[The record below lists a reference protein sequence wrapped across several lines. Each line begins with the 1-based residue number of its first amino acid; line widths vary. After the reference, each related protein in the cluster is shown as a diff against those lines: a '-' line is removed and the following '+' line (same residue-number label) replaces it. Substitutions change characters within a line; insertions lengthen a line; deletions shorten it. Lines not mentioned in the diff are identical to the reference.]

1 MGILTSGFLSDGQAL
16 QVLKLGP
23 EYTQWVIRSE
33 KALSQLRWLSSRIL
47 MKEEIA
53 SCRLTVQ
60 KEETE
65 FQTQFAEKIQSFE

>member
-60 KEETE
+60 RWSATY
-65 FQTQFAEKIQSFE
+65 